1 MTNVDRKTLPASFLL
16 VLTMMYKRRF
26 TKEQALQKLKHYCAY
41 QERCMQDVKDKLFE
55 LRISKKYHDEM
66 INHMVENNILNE
78 ERFAIAFATGKFRI
92 NQWGKIKIRYELKQR
107 KINEDY
113 IRKALQQIDQSNY
126 EDVLNVMAKEKYDS
140 LKTEQYLIRKKK
152 ALDYLLQKGFESG
165 LINKVLSQ
173 LTAKIKEQ

>member
-1 MTNVDRKTLPASFLL
+1 
-16 VLTMMYKRRF
+16 
-26 TKEQALQKLKHYCAY
+26 
-41 QERCMQDVKDKLFE
+41 MQDVKDKLFE

-140 LKTEQYLIRKKK
+140 LKTDRYLVRKKK
-152 ALDYLLQKGFESG
+152 TIDYLLQKGFEWELVKG
-165 LINKVLSQ
+165 VLE
-173 LTAKIKEQ
+173 KKR